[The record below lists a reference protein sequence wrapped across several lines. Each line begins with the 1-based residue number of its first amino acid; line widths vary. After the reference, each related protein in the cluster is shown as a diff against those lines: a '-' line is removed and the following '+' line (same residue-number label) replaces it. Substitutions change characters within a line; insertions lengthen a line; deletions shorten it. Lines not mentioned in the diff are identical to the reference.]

1 MRLQWPWQHC
11 CHMRCTRH
19 IHVAAGASS
28 RFRKAS
34 VQIQIVLQKLA
45 AMVKESKVAAVP
57 HTVYLL
63 QVMIAATR
71 NAAAGSNL
79 LSG

>member
-1 MRLQWPWQHC
+1 
-11 CHMRCTRH
+11 
-19 IHVAAGASS
+19 
-28 RFRKAS
+28 

>member
-1 MRLQWPWQHC
+1 M
-11 CHMRCTRH
+11 
-19 IHVAAGASS
+19 
-28 RFRKAS
+28 
-34 VQIQIVLQKLA
+34 QIQIVLQKLA

-63 QVMIAATR
+63 HVMIAATR